1 MINFF
6 WASLFFFLTG
16 ALFYKKSKASYLLA
30 FVGSVCALVVGI
42 YALNHSE
49 QLFRMSLT
57 TNVSITLGID
67 HLSALFIIIAS
78 IAWIAL
84 SLYSIDYSAFYPKGN
99 LSLGFNLAL
108 LGMML
113 VLSARDGIS
122 LLIGWEIMT
131 IFAFI
136 MMVISGLHYDKAY
149 RFLAFGELST
159 ACLLIG
165 FAVLFQSTNSI
176 TFDALSRG
184 GTVVLIFLSLGFI
197 IKMDIVPFHGWMRG
211 IYGEMPDNAAAILS
225 GPVTLMGVYGLERI
239 IPVMPINDTWNLI
252 IIALGGLS
260 AFWGGLQAVAVNKV
274 RLLPAYSTVENN
286 GMILTAI
293 GFYALAQ
300 SITNPDLHYLA
311 LFAQATSII
320 IALSHTFSKTLLF
333 MSLGHAK
340 EAYDVH
346 TIDEARG
353 VWSGVGKIPALGIV
367 ISALSFSAFPPLI
380 GYVGEWMI
388 LETLFQS
395 YKFPNVSTEF
405 IAALTGV
412 LTALAIGLIGF
423 AMIKL
428 IGYTALGYDHGR
440 KSRVISNRFMN
451 SSESGML
458 LLVILCGVALP
469 AVIALLGFPQLL
481 TGLLDI
487 PAPFV
492 LASNQPIFGV
502 ISPTLIFIVLIVLL
516 IVPFILYISKRT
528 KVRKVTSW
536 NGGLPLEE
544 EEYFT
549 ARAYSQILEHILR
562 NVYHTKEVRTKSRST
577 IEVEDIMLRP
587 MNWLTHIV
595 EKIGEGEALVLMNGR
610 ISAYVTYILL
620 LFITVFIIGMI
631 VM

>member
-6 WASLFFFLTG
+6 WASLLFFLAG
-16 ALFYKKSKASYLLA
+16 ALFYQKSKASYLLA
-30 FVGSVCALVVGI
+30 FLGSICALLVGI
-42 YALNHSE
+42 YGLNHSE

-57 TNVSITLGID
+57 THLSIALGID

-78 IAWIAL
+78 IAWMAL
-84 SLYSIDYSAFYPKGN
+84 AWFSVDYSVFYPKSN

-108 LGMML
+108 FGMML
-113 VLSARDGIS
+113 ILSARDGFS

-131 IFAFI
+131 IFAFV
-136 MMVISGLHYDKAY
+136 MMVTSGKHYEKAY

-165 FAVLFQSTNSI
+165 FALLYQFTNSI
-176 TFDALSRG
+176 TFDALSQG
-184 GTVVLIFLSLGFI
+184 GAVILIFLSLGFI

-225 GPVTLMGVYGLERI
+225 GPVTLMGVYGLERV
-239 IPVMPINDTWNLI
+239 IPAMPINDTWNLI
-252 IIALGGLS
+252 IIVLGALS
-260 AFWGGLQAVAVNKV
+260 AFWGGLQAVAANKV
-274 RLLPAYSTVENN
+274 RLLPAYSTIENN
-286 GMILTAI
+286 GMILTAV

-311 LFAQATSII
+311 FFAQAASII

-367 ISALSFSAFPPLI
+367 VSALSFSAFPPLI

-405 IAALTGV
+405 IAALSGV

-451 SSESGML
+451 SSETAML
-458 LLVILCGVALP
+458 LLVVLAGVALP
-469 AVIALLGFPQLL
+469 AVIILLGFPQLL
-481 TGLLDI
+481 TSLLDI

-502 ISPTLIFIVLIVLL
+502 ISPTLIALVLIVLL
-516 IVPFILYISKRT
+516 IVPFLVFISKQK
-528 KVRKVTSW
+528 KVRKVSSW

-549 ARAYSQILEHILR
+549 AQAYSQILEHILR
-562 NVYHTKEVRTKSRST
+562 NVYRTKEIRTKNRSG
-577 IEVEDIMLRP
+577 IEVEDIMLQP
-587 MNWLTHIV
+587 MNWLTRIV
-595 EKIGEGEALVLMNGR
+595 QKIGEGEAIVVMNGR
-610 ISAYVTYILL
+610 ISAYVAYILL
-620 LFITVFIIGMI
+620 LFIIAFLIGMI